1 MKRNHSNFAVGKRLI
16 VIIIPCFLL
25 IGFLLFRY
33 FAIPRNDAVWA
44 VINCVM
50 PEFSLDHGDNLIV
63 EDKDCNGRILISLH
77 SNGIEAIII
86 VQKVDT
92 KNKQV
97 YCYIDS
103 CILTTYELFGRT
115 MDDPTQMYEMSDIPD
130 EVINDFKKQ
139 NDWNQDLNNEKMYAI
154 SFK

>member
-1 MKRNHSNFAVGKRLI
+1 MWNSQ
-16 VIIIPCFLL
+16 
-25 IGFLLFRY
+25 
-33 FAIPRNDAVWA
+33 
-44 VINCVM
+44 
-50 PEFSLDHGDNLIV
+50 E
-63 EDKDCNGRILISLH
+63 
-77 SNGIEAIII
+77 
-86 VQKVDT
+86 KVDT